1 MQSQNNSNNTNNRYN
16 VTRQLSPLGYCAVG
30 IVAFII
36 LALFG
41 RLLLLLAVIGGIG
54 WLAWKFRWAIRY
66 YYGRFIGM
74 VNARAQ
80 TYQQKCQKNQ
90 PSQQYYST
98 QYSNPF
104 QTSKQYQPNQTINSG
119 WNTGATAPTGR
130 RNAIFDVIPE
140 KESK

>member
-1 MQSQNNSNNTNNRYN
+1 MQHQNNRNN
-16 VTRQLSPLGYCAVG
+16 VTRQLSPLGYCVVG
-30 IVAFII
+30 IATII
-36 LALFG
+36 LLVLFG

-66 YYGRFIGM
+66 YYGQISGKI
-74 VNARAQ
+74 NAKAQ
-80 TYQQKCQKNQ
+80 AYQQKCQKNQ

-98 QYSNPF
+98 QCSNPF
-104 QTSKQYQPNQTINSG
+104 QTSRQYQPNQTINSG